1 MDKLSFHTI
10 LTFLFAFTLFVSCK
24 SPKPIPPDKT
34 DFIGCWL
41 SSSGFQLCI
50 NAKGTAVLT
59 QSSDSLDPEYVKL
72 SIKVAPKVTAEMIAE
87 FKGDSVLLV
96 IDPYNYGRGYR
107 ITRKPF
113 LQGDSTLMILNEAVF
128 YKQY

>member
-1 MDKLSFHTI
+1 MDKLPFHTI
-10 LTFLFAFTLFVSCK
+10 LTVVFAFTLFVSCK

-59 QSSDSLDPEYVKL
+59 QSSDSLDPEYVQL

-87 FKGDSVLLV
+87 FRGDSVLLV
-96 IDPYNYGRGYR
+96 TYPFNYGRGYR
-107 ITRKPF
+107 ISRKPF
-113 LQGDSTLMILNEAVF
+113 SVGDTTMMILNETVF